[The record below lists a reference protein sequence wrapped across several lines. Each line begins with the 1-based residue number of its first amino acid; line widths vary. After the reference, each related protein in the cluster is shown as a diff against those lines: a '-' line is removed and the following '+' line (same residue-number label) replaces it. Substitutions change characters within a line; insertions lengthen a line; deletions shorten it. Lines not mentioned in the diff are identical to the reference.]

1 MLPVTKENLQIP
13 KYNVSFKIQ
22 DGETAIQGAV
32 ITLDGKSKTTG
43 SAGGCTFTD
52 IEEGLYEI
60 TVEATGYET
69 QTGNI
74 RIDEDHTSIT
84 IDYSQLSGGS
94 GSGSGKG

>member
-1 MLPVTKENLQIP
+1 MLPVIEENLQIP

-32 ITLDGKSKTTG
+32 ITLNGKSKTTG

-74 RIDEDHTSIT
+74 RIDEDHTSVT
-84 IDYSQLSGGS
+84 FDYSQLSGGS
-94 GSGSGKG
+94 GSGKG